1 MRVTGR
7 KGPFITLIVGERRNR
22 KCWLARMALPS
33 GRSSGRGI
41 WDRSFIFTGLLYSQ
55 EYNYGLRFEGYV
67 AQSLGEYALLEDFSG
82 SSLWLAEEGGRLVGM
97 IAIAK
102 RSEAVAQ
109 LRWFLL
115 HPQWRGKGLGKFLL
129 QQALD
134 FCRNWGYQR
143 VFLWTTRDLEAA
155 CRLYERAG
163 FRPGEEKQ
171 HDQWGV
177 MVTEVRYDLEL

>member
-1 MRVTGR
+1 MIGLPE
-7 KGPFITLIVGERRNR
+7 GITIRQELRPGDLGQI
-22 KCWLARMALPS
+22 LYLH
-33 GRSSGRGI
+33 
-41 WDRSFIFTGLLYSQ
+41 GLLYSQ

-67 AQSLGEYALLEDFSG
+67 AQSIGEYALLEDFSG